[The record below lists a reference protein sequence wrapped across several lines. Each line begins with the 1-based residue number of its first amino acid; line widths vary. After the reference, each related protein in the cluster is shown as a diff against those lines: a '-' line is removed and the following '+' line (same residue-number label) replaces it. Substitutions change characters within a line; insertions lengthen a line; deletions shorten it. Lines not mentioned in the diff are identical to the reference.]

1 MININRLV
9 QSIEELAL
17 IGKTPSGGVTRYAYT
32 QIEQQANE
40 YVKQLMEASGLTTYY
55 DAIGNL
61 IGQYEGCESLP
72 SIVLGS
78 HIDTV
83 PEGGKFDG
91 ALGVLTAIE
100 VVATFI
106 EKQIKLKHP
115 IKIIAFKDEE
125 GARFQF
131 GMIGSRAAAGT
142 LQDGDLNRVDDT
154 GITLKEAM
162 YNQCFSPHLMTDAIL
177 KDVKCYLELHIEQ
190 GKVLEKANASV
201 GIVSGIAGP
210 LWKEYK
216 IVGTAEHAGA
226 TPMSMR
232 KDPLVA
238 ASQIIVK
245 IEEMARQYANAVAT
259 VGKIQVLPNGINV
272 IPDEVAFTVDIRD
285 IDIEIR
291 DKLEQQIEDFVKMTV
306 KERKLS
312 YQVQVLQRVPSVPCD
327 NSIQTAIHQ
336 AMVKLE
342 LSPITLPSGAG
353 HDAMQF
359 HNLFPIGMIF
369 ICSKEGISHNP
380 KEYSSP
386 LHIKDGANVLFE
398 TLLTL
403 DQV

>member
-1 MININRLV
+1 MINIDRLL

-32 QIEQQANE
+32 QIERQANE
-40 YVKQLMEASGLTTYY
+40 YVRHLMEASGLTTYY
-55 DAIGNL
+55 DAVGNL
-61 IGQYEGCESLP
+61 IGEYEGSAPLP
-72 SIVLGS
+72 TIVLGS

-100 VVATFI
+100 VVATI
-106 EKQIKLKHP
+106 LENEIKLRHP

-142 LQDGDLNRVDDT
+142 LQKQDLNRVDET

-162 YNQCFSPHLMTDAIL
+162 HDQGFSPHLMKEALL

-216 IVGTAEHAGA
+216 IFGTAEHAGA

-238 ASQIIVK
+238 ASHIIAK
-245 IEEMARQYANAVAT
+245 IEEITHQYAHAVAT

-272 IPDEVAFTVDIRD
+272 IANEVSFTVDIRD
-285 IDIEIR
+285 IDVEIR
-291 DKLEQQIEDFVKMTV
+291 DELEQQIEDFVKMTV
-306 KERKLS
+306 KERNLS
-312 YQVQVLQRVPSVPCD
+312 YQVQTLQRVPSVPCD
-327 NSIQTAIHQ
+327 DSIQTAIHQ
-336 AMVKLE
+336 AMVKLG

-359 HNLFPIGMIF
+359 HNVFPIGMIF
-369 ICSKEGISHNP
+369 VCSKEGISHNP

-386 LHIKDGANVLFE
+386 LHIKDGANVLLE

-403 DQV
+403 D